1 MIKYVLIHYVIVDL
15 QLYDVSNEVENRI
28 HEAIFD
34 RNPGMSNIKLLRNRF
49 TFKNNIFLRNRFLL
63 SIEMKSFRKIKIVLW
78 KNILE
83 NYNLYFSK
91 LY

>member
-1 MIKYVLIHYVIVDL
+1 M
-15 QLYDVSNEVENRI
+15 
-28 HEAIFD
+28 
-34 RNPGMSNIKLLRNRF
+34 LRNS
-49 TFKNNIFLRNRFLL
+49 FKAKNEIILL
-63 SIEMKSFRKIKIVLW
+63 YFIEESIVIMIFRKIKIVLW